1 MPDKVKVEIA
11 VNYLFKD
18 MITTFR
24 RFFDYTQSD
33 KQQNI
38 SLLFQITQ
46 GFLPRRFQDNIYD
59 HIIYDEDQE
68 VDEMYFI

>member
-18 MITTFR
+18 MIKTFK

-38 SLLFQITQ
+38 SLLFQIT
-46 GFLPRRFQDNIYD
+46 
-59 HIIYDEDQE
+59 
-68 VDEMYFI
+68 